1 MPKKVM
7 IDLSGKK
14 IGKLTVIKRID
25 TTKYNVPIW
34 LCVCECGTE
43 VTRSRGTLRN
53 AELSGNKSCMCKNC
67 KGAEFSGTHLM
78 SKSSEHTSWSGIIQR
93 CTNIKNPKYHNYGGR
108 GITVCERWRDS
119 FENFYADMGP
129 KPSPKH
135 SIDRIDV
142 NGNYEPSNCRWAT
155 QLIQSRNT
163 RVFATNSSGVN
174 GVKYRPK
181 NNKRWVARIRHNGKD
196 KFLGIFMTKEEA
208 IAARKEAEQK
218 YWGDNNDK
226 AVNN

>member
-1 MPKKVM
+1 MKKSAYWVFLC
-7 IDLSGKK
+7 DCGREVRARGSSVARGHTVGCKK
-14 IGKLTVIKRID
+14 KCKSQVVRGRENNSLPESTVWGAMKRRCYNKNSPEY
-25 TTKYNVPIW
+25 KYY
-34 LCVCECGTE
+34 
-43 VTRSRGTLRN
+43 
-53 AELSGNKSCMCKNC
+53 
-67 KGAEFSGTHLM
+67 GA
-78 SKSSEHTSWSGIIQR
+78 
-93 CTNIKNPKYHNYGGR
+93 R
-108 GITVCERWRDS
+108 GITVCERWRKS
-119 FENFYADMGP
+119 FSDFYADMGP
-129 KPSPKH
+129 RPSPKH